1 MWRARAHPTVIAPTA
16 KNAAV
21 EAREAARRIQDAA
34 RNEISRYYQ
43 EQKSTDVASATALL
57 DDFKRKGREFKE
69 RQGEA
74 QMLESLYQASQR
86 GCLQVVRCHV
96 HVHDAC
102 AAVAAVAMLHHCSM
116 PAD

>member
-1 MWRARAHPTVIAPTA
+1 MCAHAHPTVIAPTA

-21 EAREAARRIQDAA
+21 EARETARRIQDAA

-74 QMLESLYQASQR
+74 QMLESLYQASHQR
-86 GCLQVVRCHV
+86 GCLQAVQCHV
-96 HVHDAC
+96 HANDAC
-102 AAVAAVAMLHHCSM
+102 AQQ
-116 PAD
+116 